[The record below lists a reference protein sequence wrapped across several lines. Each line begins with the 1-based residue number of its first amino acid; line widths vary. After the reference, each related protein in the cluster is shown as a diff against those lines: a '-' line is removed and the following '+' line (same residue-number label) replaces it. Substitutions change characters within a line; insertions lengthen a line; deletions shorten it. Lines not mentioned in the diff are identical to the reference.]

1 VPDGCKEF
9 LSVWH
14 NRRGG
19 QAGKK
24 TVPGPRYV
32 LLPLLT
38 SDSQG
43 SKSSED
49 EIADDAGKK
58 STKVPRKENGVQD
71 PAKEDYLVKR
81 RLLTLTSLTDF
92 IQKRKITIQRNEFKS
107 MFRQDKDANKNRTF
121 TPVSAVGSSYVN
133 LGGSIPVNAVTLPNT
148 NLPTDPLMPDLDDT
162 ADL

>member
-1 VPDGCKEF
+1 
-9 LSVWH
+9 
-14 NRRGG
+14 

-58 STKVPRKENGVQD
+58 STKVPRKENGEEKD
-71 PAKEDYLVKR
+71 HNTKE
-81 RLLTLTSLTDF
+81 
-92 IQKRKITIQRNEFKS
+92 
-107 MFRQDKDANKNRTF
+107 
-121 TPVSAVGSSYVN
+121 
-133 LGGSIPVNAVTLPNT
+133 
-148 NLPTDPLMPDLDDT
+148 
-162 ADL
+162 